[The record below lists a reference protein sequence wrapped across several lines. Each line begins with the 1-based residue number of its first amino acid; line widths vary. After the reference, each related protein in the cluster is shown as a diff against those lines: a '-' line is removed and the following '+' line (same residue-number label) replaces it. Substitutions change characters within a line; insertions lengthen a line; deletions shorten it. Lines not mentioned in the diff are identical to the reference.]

1 MSAVIN
7 NRYLYLRNTVDVPI
21 TELTNSTQHQTEKQ
35 DFTELSVPTN
45 CEVTFP
51 NGNEDIMNFDFV
63 IKPSEGFYRG
73 GAFWFRVNVGQM
85 YPHFP
90 PTVRCMTKVC
100 HPYIDTDGN
109 VFLNILYNDWKPVL
123 QISQVLDAIY
133 RLFTATFTSAES
145 NMLDLTMDDSA
156 GSSSGEK
163 VYMPPPSKNLKL
175 KRTYVYVSS
184 MDNIYPSKRLR
195 VSENE

>member
-1 MSAVIN
+1 MGNVTNVYGNSPSSNRTPAQLRLYKGLVIKFT
-7 NRYLYLRNTVDVPI
+7 LKL
-21 TELTNSTQHQTEKQ
+21 EAQSSHLK
-35 DFTELSVPTN
+35 DFTGMIS
-45 CEVTFP
+45 
-51 NGNEDIMNFDFV
+51 
-63 IKPSEGFYRG
+63 KP
-73 GAFWFRVNVGQM
+73 Q
-85 YPHFP
+85 
-90 PTVRCMTKVC
+90 CVC

-133 RLFTATFTSAES
+133 RLFTATFTSVES

-184 MDNIYPSKRLR
+184 MDNIYLSKRLR